1 MSQQKLTIE
10 QEFWLRTVE
19 ANAHRM
25 GHDELVHALVHAYQA
40 ALLMKGTLLEQAR
53 DSGLFLTCI
62 QATCVRPRTK
72 AEFKSIFGFV
82 PEPERAAAHVRHLD
96 ESVRMDL
103 DIDAIVQD
111 IGDE

>member
-1 MSQQKLTIE
+1 VSSPGLSIE

-25 GHDELVHALVHAYQA
+25 GHDELVHALVHACQA
-40 ALLMKGTLLEQAR
+40 ALLMKEKLLEQAR
-53 DSGLFLTCI
+53 DGGLYLSYVH
-62 QATCVRPRTK
+62 ATCVRPRTK
-72 AEFKSIFGFV
+72 AELKSVFGFV
-82 PEPERAAAHVRHLD
+82 PEAERAEAHIRHLD

-111 IGDE
+111 TDDE